1 MENNWKK
8 HPRIFQLR
16 ASRYLKSFSILSSR
30 QMIDLPIQVKACAK
44 IQFWNEKV
52 PIILV
57 GQTTYLRLYMLQQ
70 HRTYHSKHSQPTSQL
85 TTGLH
90 PFHDGHSNMNS
101 PSPLINTRMCLS
113 IKKTRQDLHMKTV
126 FIWLLRRRS
135 TSYPPIHRFHSWH
148 RFGAKRIYIYKK
160 KHLREG

>member
-90 PFHDGHSNMNS
+90 PFHDGHSKMNS

-113 IKKTRQDLHMKTV
+113 INKKTWDK
-126 FIWLLRRRS
+126 IS
-135 TSYPPIHRFHSWH
+135 TWKPCLYDSCEEEARAILQFQIYPSLPFLTPVWS
-148 RFGAKRIYIYKK
+148 KEDIYI
-160 KHLREG
+160 